1 MIFFLFLFL
10 SSAHAQEP
18 VCVSKTN
25 FAEREFSFQVR
36 AETQP
41 CLNNET
47 KMFFEK
53 DKERRYF
60 LKPPEVPDTN
70 TPTSLPRSP

>member
-1 MIFFLFLFL
+1 MIFLLFLFF
-10 SSAHAQEP
+10 SIAQAQEP

-41 CLNNET
+41 CLGNET
-47 KMFFEK
+47 KMILEK
-53 DKERRYF
+53 DKQRSYF
-60 LKPPEVPDTN
+60 LKPPEVPDAN